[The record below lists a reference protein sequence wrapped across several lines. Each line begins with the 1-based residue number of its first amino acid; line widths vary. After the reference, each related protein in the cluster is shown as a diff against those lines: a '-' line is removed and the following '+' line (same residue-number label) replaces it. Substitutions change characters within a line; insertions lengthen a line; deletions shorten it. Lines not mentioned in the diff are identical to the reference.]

1 MCDPLTIAA
10 SAAAVAAVGG
20 AASSYIQGQEQL
32 KATQKAAYDNA
43 VLQNQQLQEQRSQ
56 ISKQSANDMT
66 ERAKQAQI
74 EQGRLRVITGESG
87 ALGFTQDRLLMDSE
101 FQEGTDIATI
111 EANRTAALKQTDFD
125 ALSDYNQNISSI
137 HQARNRAPTLLG
149 ASLHIGGGLA
159 NAYMGWETSRSKPI
173 KSVTLETDK

>member
-10 SAAAVAAVGG
+10 SAAAVAATGG
-20 AASSYIQGQEQL
+20 AVASYVQGQNQIS
-32 KATQKAAYDNA
+32 AANDAARYNA
-43 VLQNQQLQEQRSQ
+43 ELQNQQLQEQRSQ

-111 EANRTAALKQTDFD
+111 EANRTAALKQTDFN
-125 ALSDYNQNISSI
+125 ALANYNQNVSSI
-137 HQARNRAPTLLG
+137 NQARNRAPTLLG
-149 ASLHIGGGLA
+149 TGLQIGGGLA
-159 NAYMGWETSRSKPI
+159 SVYTGWETAKNKPV
-173 KSVTLETDK
+173 K